1 MYGEWW
7 VEDRENLSDD
17 SYEPPEHR
25 VAGYLEATDPSNW
38 TLETIGSVEG
48 RPLQESLSAQRAGQS
63 SGPMHIWGVNAQGN
77 AFSLL
82 NCYPWQTTVR
92 FGRSGEGSQIWRMG
106 AIVEASGAWVTP
118 ETEIDHLSI
127 GYSDLAEW
135 AWDRSDRVTD
145 WDYQDDGIELTVSL
159 VPRSIEAT
167 VRGHP
172 VELAWGLT
180 APLKSGSFS
189 VDTHG
194 ALSIS
199 DRLRLSEVAEMWLNP
214 LERLLSLLTLTE
226 AHVSSINARLAD
238 SEQDGHWRH
247 LNVRLPQRIRSKMED
262 REDRDPL
269 ARQLDFMATRAD
281 LQEHDLDFEAL
292 LQAHFAL
299 EATPKLRDAL
309 THLLDSQNK
318 DGNEGPDDAL
328 RSLLNAVENYHS
340 ARFEGTVHDEPDL
353 AAEID
358 RIIKQTV
365 SQHRNE
371 IARRL
376 KGGNRK
382 PFRAQLEELVQS
394 CGEAAHRVLYKH
406 PELVEHA
413 LQARNELAHTNPT
426 TSSRW
431 LRQIVLRNL
440 RWLMRHALLRE
451 LGLTVDQADAVFRLV
466 GQPFSQ
472 YAGHV
477 GSSRLGVE

>member
-7 VEDRENLSDD
+7 VEDRENLSGD

-25 VAGYLEATDPSNW
+25 VAGYLEATGPSNW

-48 RPLQESLSAQRAGQS
+48 RSLQEHLSAQR
-63 SGPMHIWGVNAQGN
+63 SGGSNGPVHIWGVNAQGK

-92 FGRSGEGSQIWRMG
+92 FGISGEGSQVWRMG

-118 ETEIDHLSI
+118 DEEIDHLSI
-127 GYSDLAEW
+127 SYRDLAEW

-145 WDYQDDGIELTVSL
+145 WDFQDDGIELTVSL
-159 VPRSIEAT
+159 VPRSIDAS

-172 VELAWGLT
+172 VELSWGLT
-180 APLKSGSFS
+180 APLKSGSFP
-189 VDTHG
+189 VDTQA

-199 DRLRLSEVAEMWLNP
+199 DRLELSEIAEAWLYP
-214 LERLLSLLTLTE
+214 LGRLLSLLTLTE
-226 AHVSSINARLAD
+226 THITSINARLAD
-238 SEQDGHWRH
+238 SEQDGYWRH
-247 LNVRLPQRIRSKMED
+247 VNIRLPQRIRSEPGD

-281 LQEHDLDFEAL
+281 LQEHGLDLEAL
-292 LQAHFAL
+292 LQAHIAL
-299 EATPKLRDAL
+299 EATPTLRDTL

-318 DGNEGPDDAL
+318 DGDEGPDEAL
-328 RSLLNAVENYHS
+328 RCLLNAVENYHS
-340 ARFEGTVHDEPDL
+340 ARFDGAVQDEPDL

-358 RIIKQTV
+358 RIVKQSV
-365 SQHRNE
+365 QQHRNV
-371 IARRL
+371 IAWRL
-376 KGGNRK
+376 KGSNRK
-382 PFRAQLEELVQS
+382 PFRAKLEELVQS
-394 CGEAAHRVLYKH
+394 CGEAADRVLYNH
-406 PELVEHA
+406 PDLVEHA
-413 LQARNELAHTNPT
+413 LQARNQLAHTNPT

-451 LGLTVDQADAVFRLV
+451 LGLTVGEADAVFRLM
-466 GQPFSQ
+466 GRPFSQ

-477 GSSRLGVE
+477 GG